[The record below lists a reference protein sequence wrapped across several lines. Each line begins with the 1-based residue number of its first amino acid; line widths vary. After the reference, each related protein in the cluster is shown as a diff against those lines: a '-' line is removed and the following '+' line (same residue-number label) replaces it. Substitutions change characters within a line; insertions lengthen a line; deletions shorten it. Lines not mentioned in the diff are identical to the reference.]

1 MTPETFYIIDTS
13 KIVFE
18 KFEDETVL
26 INLSNGNYFGIRNV
40 GMDVL
45 KLLEKGISKVQLLG
59 ILTNSYKKD
68 QNEIDADIQ
77 TFLELLL
84 TEGIIQI
91 SAVGLTE
98 FPFIEE
104 KGGYSKPIL
113 DKYSDMQDLILLDP
127 VHDVSSKGWPN
138 VKDETNTQPKS

>member
-68 QNEIDADIQ
+68 QNEIEFITDA
-77 TFLELLL
+77 
-84 TEGIIQI
+84 
-91 SAVGLTE
+91 
-98 FPFIEE
+98 IE
-104 KGGYSKPIL
+104 KLS
-113 DKYSDMQDLILLDP
+113 
-127 VHDVSSKGWPN
+127 
-138 VKDETNTQPKS
+138 T